1 MLAVVSGHFIQG
13 STASL
18 GQNNGLCRS
27 DGRQIICIRFP
38 AGTDDVLIFSSS
50 LKAENE
56 SYNCA
61 QKFTVSGGENN
72 KIFSEVKY
80 FREM

>member
-38 AGTDDVLIFSSS
+38 AGTIFSSS